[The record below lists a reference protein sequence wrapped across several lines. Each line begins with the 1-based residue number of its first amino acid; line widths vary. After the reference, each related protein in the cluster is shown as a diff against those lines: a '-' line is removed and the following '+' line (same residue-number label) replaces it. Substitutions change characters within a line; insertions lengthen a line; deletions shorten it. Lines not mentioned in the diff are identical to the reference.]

1 LKILVTGAAGSIG
14 TPLVERL
21 ENLGHTVKGID
32 LEWDIRRQFMLRYVF
47 SEFRPQVVIHLAA
60 AKSAPAGE
68 LFPREIATTNVLGTE
83 NVLDAASVVGARV
96 ILASTCKAA
105 DPETAYG
112 FSKALCER
120 MVLSEGGSVARFYNV
135 REAFGNVFRL
145 WERLG
150 PEEPV
155 PVTPCRRFF
164 ISVEQAVDL
173 LVRVV
178 GLPPGRY
185 SVQPDGPF
193 LMRDVAEQTYPG
205 RRQLMIPPRRGDR
218 DTEPLC
224 AVTERIVVMRDGL
237 TRIVSDYDED
247 PE

>member
-1 LKILVTGAAGSIG
+1 VKILVTGAAGSIG

-120 MVLSEGGSVARFYNV
+120 MVLSEGGFTTGQV
-135 REAFGNVFRL
+135 FG
-145 WERLG
+145 
-150 PEEPV
+150 
-155 PVTPCRRFF
+155 
-164 ISVEQAVDL
+164 A
-173 LVRVV
+173 
-178 GLPPGRY
+178 
-185 SVQPDGPF
+185 
-193 LMRDVAEQTYPG
+193 A
-205 RRQLMIPPRRGDR
+205 
-218 DTEPLC
+218 
-224 AVTERIVVMRDGL
+224 
-237 TRIVSDYDED
+237 
-247 PE
+247 